1 MNKESLKLAVQEF
14 ANKSDIIWYKHL
26 KYVNITKHSKAW
38 WNEDCQVKLAKYRIL
53 DNRKMF
59 KSTVKK
65 TKYLFFDDKI
75 KEIASKNRRPWELIN
90 WVKKQKLLAIEA
102 L

>member
-53 DNRKMF
+53 DNWKMF